1 MRSAFTLLQ
10 PKPTGMKKLFFLP
23 LVLFLFTA
31 CFAQNDKEKM
41 QRERQQLQ
49 AELREIQDNYN
60 KVKGQ
65 QKATIGQLTMLQNKM
80 QVQNRYI
87 ANINGEIKI
96 LNDDIYLS
104 NQEITR
110 LQRQLDTLKAE
121 YARSVVY
128 SYKNNNSY
136 DYVNFIFSAA
146 NFNDAVRRVSYLK
159 SYRAYNEKKVQT
171 ILETK
176 VLIEQRKGQLQGKT
190 KQKASALENQK
201 DQLNEL
207 EDQKKEKDK
216 VAANLK
222 SQANDLSKQMAIK
235 KKRDQQLKNQIAAII
250 KRAEAEARERERR
263 EAAERLAA
271 AKKAEAVK
279 PKSNTGTNTD
289 NNTGAVTAA
298 PKVKAAREVIPMTEK
313 ETALAASFTA
323 NHGKLPWPVD
333 NPVVS
338 IPYGPYEVNGLK
350 MVNDCITIS
359 TSSAGVSVK
368 AVFDGTVTGV
378 SSTGEGMFVM
388 IKHGNYYSGYTLS
401 SASVSRGDAV
411 HTGQVIG
418 RAADADDGTGGQVDF
433 YLMQGQKHVN
443 PRPWLR

>member
-1 MRSAFTLLQ
+1 
-10 PKPTGMKKLFFLP
+10 MKKLLI
-23 LVLFLFTA
+23 LFVGLFA
-31 CFAQNDKEKM
+31 LHAAFAQSAEKERM

-49 AELREIQDNYN
+49 AELKEIQANYN

-65 QKATIGQLTMLQNKM
+65 QKATIGQLTILQNKM

-87 ANINGEIKI
+87 SNINSEIKL
-96 LNDDIYLS
+96 LNDDIYVS

-136 DYVNFIFSAA
+136 DYINFIFSAS

-171 ILETK
+171 IKETK
-176 VLIEQRKGQLQGKT
+176 ALIEQRKGQLQGKT

-207 EDQKKEKDK
+207 EDQKKEKDR
-216 VAANLK
+216 VASKLK
-222 SQANDLSKQMAIK
+222 SQANDLSKQMAVK
-235 KKRDQQLKNQIAAII
+235 KKRDAQLRNQIAAII
-250 KRAEAEARERERR
+250 RRDMERAREEERK
-263 EAAERLAA
+263 RLAA
-271 AKKAEAVK
+271 AKAAEANR
-279 PKSNTGTNTD
+279 PKNNAESNTGS
-289 NNTGAVTAA
+289 VTTT
-298 PKVKAAREVIPMTEK
+298 PKVRARTEAIPMTEG
-313 ETALAASFTA
+313 ETKLAASFVS
-323 NHGKLPWPVD
+323 NRGHLPWPVD
-333 NPVVS
+333 GGFVS
-338 IPYGPYEVNGLK
+338 IPYGPYEIGGLK

-359 TSSAGVSVK
+359 TPSAGVSVK
-368 AVFDGTVTGV
+368 AVFDGTVTAV
-378 SSTGEGMFVM
+378 SNVGEGMFVM

-401 SASVSRGDAV
+401 SASVSRGETV
-411 HTGQVIG
+411 RTGQVIG
-418 RAADADDGTGGQVDF
+418 RAATADDGSGGQVDF
-433 YLMQGQKHVN
+433 YLMQGEKHVN